1 MSELGK
7 IGWIDLTVPDAEAIR
22 DFYQHVAGWDPSP
35 VAMGG
40 YQDYCMTPPG
50 TTQPVAGIC
59 HARGHNADLPPAWL
73 IYVTVADLDE
83 AVRRCHER
91 GGKVRH
97 PARDMGG
104 QGRYAIIED
113 PAGAVAALFEPSGE

>member
-1 MSELGK
+1 MSQLGE
-7 IGWIDLTVPDAEAIR
+7 IGWIDLTVPNAEAVR
-22 DFYQHVAGWDPSP
+22 DFYQHGAGVGPSP
-35 VAMGG
+35 VGMGD

-50 TTQPVAGIC
+50 AAQPAAGIC

-73 IYVTVADLDE
+73 IYVTVGDLDE
-83 AVRRCHER
+83 AVRRCQER

-97 PARDMGG
+97 PPEDMGG

-113 PAGAVAALFEPSGE
+113 PAGAVTGLFERR